1 MQITNE
7 TYFSREAEAF
17 YMGSTQ
23 FKRFLSCEAGA
34 LAYINGQ
41 HAQVETTA
49 LMVGKYVDSY
59 FEGTL
64 PLFKAQNPSLFSKRD
79 GSLLAAY
86 TQAEDIIR
94 RIERDP
100 EFVKAL
106 SGQKQVIMT
115 GVIAG
120 VPFKI
125 KVDSLLPDR
134 IVDQKV
140 MRDMADVYS
149 PEEGRRVPFWQY
161 WGYEIQGGIYREI
174 VRQNTGLLLPFG
186 LAVATKEKETDLD
199 LIQLPPS
206 VLDDA
211 LALVEEQAP
220 YFDMLKKGMADPE
233 RCGKCD
239 WCRNTKVLT
248 GWRMAEGC

>member
-1 MQITNE
+1 MQLTNE
-7 TYFSREAEAF
+7 NYFSKEAEQF

-23 FKRFLSCEAGA
+23 FKRFLECESSA
-34 LAYINGQ
+34 LAHING
-41 HAQVETTA
+41 EIIEEKSTA
-49 LMVGKYVDSY
+49 LLVGSFVDAY
-59 FEGTL
+59 FSGEL
-64 PLFKAQNPSLFSKRD
+64 PLFKAQNPDICKKD
-79 GSLLAAY
+79 GSLKADYL
-86 TQAEDIIR
+86 QAEEIIR

-100 EFVKAL
+100 EFMKAL

-149 PEEGRRVPFWQY
+149 PEEGRRVPFWKF
-161 WGYEIQGGIYREI
+161 WGYDVQGAIYREV

-186 LAVATKEKETDLD
+186 LAVATKEKETDID

-220 YFDMLKKGMADPE
+220 YFDMIKKDMEMPD

-239 WCRNTKVLT
+239 YCRNTKVLK
-248 GWRMAEGC
+248 GWRMAEIC

>member
-1 MQITNE
+1 MIVTAEN
-7 TYFSREAEAF
+7 YFTPAMEAF

-23 FKRFLSCEAGA
+23 FKRFLSCESSA
-34 LAYINGQ
+34 LAHIRG
-41 HAQVETTA
+41 EIIEEKSTA
-49 LMVGKYVDSY
+49 LLVGSFVDAY
-59 FEGTL
+59 FSGEL
-64 PLFKAQNPSLFSKRD
+64 PLFKAQNPEICKKD
-79 GSLLAAY
+79 GSLKAEYL
-86 TQAEDIIR
+86 QAEYIIM
-94 RIERDP
+94 RIERDA
-100 EFVKAL
+100 EFMDAL
-106 SGQKQVIMT
+106 SGKKQVIMT

-149 PEEGRRVPFWQY
+149 PEEGRRVPFWKA
-161 WGYEIQGGIYREI
+161 WSYEVQGAIYREV

-206 VLDDA
+206 ALDDA
-211 LALVEEQAP
+211 LALVEEKAP
-220 YFDMLKKGMADPE
+220 YFDMLKKGMEEAE

-239 WCRNTKVLT
+239 FCRNTKILT